1 LAIASGI
8 FYWLSLIFSGI
19 ATEASLCETEIMPK
33 RAIRIVKHI
42 GSTPVVAACVAC
54 KQEFKAPTSSIR
66 SVKEA
71 TEAIQ
76 KQFDAHKCQT
86 MDSSQ

>member
-1 LAIASGI
+1 MRAHLCK
-8 FYWLSLIFSGI
+8 
-19 ATEASLCETEIMPK
+19 TEVMPK

-42 GSTPVVAACVAC
+42 GSTPVVAACVSC
-54 KQEFKAPTSSIR
+54 KQEFRAPTSAIR

-71 TEAIQ
+71 TDALQ

-86 MDSSQ
+86 MDSNQ

>member
-1 LAIASGI
+1 
-8 FYWLSLIFSGI
+8 
-19 ATEASLCETEIMPK
+19 MPK
-33 RAIRIVKHI
+33 RAIRIIKHI

-54 KQEFKAPTSSIR
+54 KEEFKAPVSCIR

-71 TEAIQ
+71 TDAIQ

-86 MDSSQ
+86 TDAGQ